1 MERFYRGGFGL
12 KGPAPDPGRFRHARG
27 IAVGTN
33 GDLYV
38 ADSNNFRIQRFDK
51 FGRFKH
57 DWGEFG
63 TGNGQFNNPIGIAI
77 DVHSNF
83 DVYVT
88 DTGNN
93 RVQRFD
99 RNGVFLNAWG
109 ELGRDDGEFD
119 QPKGI
124 AVESDGDILVVDS
137 NNFRIQKFS
146 NNAEFIRKWGGR
158 GSADN
163 QFLGNIHGI
172 AVDSN
177 DDNYVAQGTQFSNV
191 NDWFVK
197 KFHPDGSFVKTIG
210 SIGEDPGQFGG
221 VPTGVAIFGDSLA
234 VTTPTHIDSRDF
246 NVQELTRNGGFI
258 SEFGPVGTGEGQ
270 VQNAQYI
277 AITDTA
283 IQGTIYYITT
293 DSVVD
298 FTTRPQPVVM
308 KFSTEPGPIDVVEPG
323 ALSQPTSQES

>member
-12 KGPAPDPGRFRHARG
+12 KGPAPSPSRFHNAKG

-38 ADSNNFRIQRFDK
+38 VDSGNDRIQRFDK
-51 FGRFKH
+51 FGRFMH
-57 DWGEFG
+57 DWGGFG
-63 TGNGQFNNPIGIAI
+63 TGNGQFNSPTGIAV

-88 DTGNN
+88 DTGNS

-137 NNFRIQKFS
+137 NNFRIQKFTS
-146 NNAEFIRKWGGR
+146 DGDFIRKWGGD

-163 QFLGNIHGI
+163 QFQREIHGI

-177 DDNYVAQGTQFSNV
+177 DDNYVTQGTGFIFDN
-191 NDWFVK
+191 WCVK
-197 KFHPDGSFVKTIG
+197 KFHSDGSFVKEFG
-210 SIGEDPGQFGG
+210 SIGENPGQFLN
-221 VPTGVAIFGDSLA
+221 VPTGIAIFGDSLA
-234 VTTPTHIDSRDF
+234 VTTPTGLPGRGF
-246 NVQELTRNGGFI
+246 NVQEFTRDGAFI
-258 SEFGPVGTGEGQ
+258 NRFCASGTVEGQ
-270 VQNAQYI
+270 SLAVRYI
-277 AITDTA
+277 AISDTTH
-283 IQGTIYYITT
+283 QGNICYINS
-293 DSVVD
+293 DSNLIL
-298 FTTRPQPVVM
+298 PVVM
-308 KFSTEPGPIDVVEPG
+308 KFSTEPGPIDVVDPD
-323 ALSQPTSQES
+323 ALSQSTTQRR